1 MSKSFREIIL
11 GPVITEKGTDLL
23 SQNKYVFKVSSRAN
37 KIEIRNAVE
46 EAFKVR
52 VEKVR
57 TLRVKGKAK
66 KFRGKVVGKTSL
78 WKKAIVKLKEGESIE
93 ELGV

>member
-23 SQNKYVFKVSSRAN
+23 SQNKYVFKVSPQAN

-46 EAFKVR
+46 EVFKVR
-52 VEKVR
+52 VKKVR

-66 KFRGKVVGKTSL
+66 KFRGKVVGKTSS

>member
-23 SQNKYVFKVSSRAN
+23 SQNKYVFKVSPQAN

-57 TLRVKGKAK
+57 TLRVKGKVK
-66 KFRGKVVGKTSL
+66 KFKGKVVGKTSS

>member
-11 GPVITEKGTDLL
+11 GPVVTEKGTDLL
-23 SQNKYVFKVSSRAN
+23 GENKYVLRVSLRAN
-37 KIEIRNAVE
+37 KIEIKNAVE

-57 TLRVKGKAK
+57 TMRVKGKARR
-66 KFRGKVVGKTSL
+66 FRGRIVGRTSS